1 LTTWDVYTRRL
12 APAPGMLAQLDRLRA
27 ALPSYDV
34 TLTSHSG
41 SYRFE
46 AVRRTEGPGP
56 WCLISADPAD
66 LWREL
71 TPWTRHGAST
81 GQPADRELADK
92 ILAIP
97 DAPPAG
103 EIRR

>member
-1 LTTWDVYTRRL
+1 MKTPDVHTRRP
-12 APAPGMLAQLDRLRA
+12 APTPGMLAQLDRLRA

-46 AVRRTEGPGP
+46 AIRRTDGPQAGP
-56 WCLISADPAD
+56 WCVISADPAD

-71 TPWTRHGAST
+71 SAATTTR
-81 GQPADRELADK
+81 PR
-92 ILAIP
+92 
-97 DAPPAG
+97 
-103 EIRR
+103 

>member
-1 LTTWDVYTRRL
+1 MKTPDMRTRGP
-12 APAPGMLAQLDRLRA
+12 APAPGMLAQLDRLHA

-46 AVRRTEGPGP
+46 AIRRPGGPQAGP
-56 WCLISADPAD
+56 WCVISTDPAD

-71 TPWTRHGAST
+71 PAVTTTRT
-81 GQPADRELADK
+81 R
-92 ILAIP
+92 
-97 DAPPAG
+97 
-103 EIRR
+103 